1 MYEGSE
7 VTTPFQV
14 AVGDSLTACLIESID
29 AAAVVA
35 DESGNIVLWNAAAE
49 RILGRAPFAPLSENW
64 PLRYGLFR
72 DDRITPLALEQVPI
86 CKAIKGE
93 ACRVELL
100 MCNEL
105 WPLGIWVECSAS
117 PIQSEDGSPRG
128 AVAIFR
134 DITVSRQALS
144 SSMAEE
150 ERARLLLSS
159 TAEGIYEL
167 DLDGN
172 CTFCNPSALQLLGY
186 EHESAVLGKNM
197 HRLIHHS
204 YPDGRPRADTQCCIY
219 QAFRQSQGVHR
230 DDEVYWTADGEPVS
244 VEYSSF
250 PIFRDG
256 RIAGAVV
263 VFRDIS
269 ERKRAQEAL
278 QLSEERFRAAFAR
291 AAIGMAIVDSD
302 GRLVEANDAFSQL
315 TGYSNSELRNLTMPS
330 ITFPEDVPNSLSL
343 VESLVKGQAQSHVFE
358 KRYVTKS
365 GGIRWA
371 KVSLAVLR
379 SAADQPVHIIAL
391 AEDTTER
398 HAAEQALANNAQQL
412 QALFDNALD
421 SVVIMDSDGRFLDVN
436 AAACTLFKLP
446 KDRLIGRCG
455 TEITETT
462 GEFLEAW
469 QKFLQ
474 QGTYR
479 GHHSVLRPS
488 GERRWV
494 DVSATAN
501 FLPGRHLAIVRD
513 ITEQHELETQLRQA
527 QKMEAIGRLA
537 GGIAHDFNNLLNVI
551 SGFGQLLEDY
561 VQEPKRRYLEEV
573 MKAAR
578 RAAAL
583 TRQLL
588 AFSRKQILA
597 PKVLDLNATV
607 AEMSTMISRVIGEH
621 IELRLRLDPSLGKV
635 KADESQLEQVLVN
648 LVINAR
654 DAMPSG
660 GHVTIETRSVRLDDT
675 YADHHPSAKPGD
687 YVMLAVTDSG
697 IGMSDEVRSRIF
709 EPFYT
714 TKETG
719 KGTGLGLATVYGIVK
734 QSGGWIWV
742 YSEVGLGTVFK
753 IYLPL
758 VEQEP
763 APATIEFNKQERH
776 LGTET
781 VLLVEDEDALRQV
794 GKEYLE
800 SCGYQVLEARN
811 GSEALEVAEK
821 YVGPIHILVTDVVM
835 PKLGGRDLARRL
847 VPMRPDMKVVYVS
860 GYTEDAIVD
869 NGILD
874 IGVVFLQKPYSLSEL
889 SNHVRCI
896 LDGDDVPN
904 RRPS

>member
-1 MYEGSE
+1 MTGLKRKESFDIA
-7 VTTPFQV
+7 TC
-14 AVGDSLTACLIESID
+14 ASLARCLVDTID
-29 AAAVVA
+29 AAVLVA
-35 DESGNIVLWNAAAE
+35 DENGNIMLWNAAAE
-49 RILGRAPFAPLSENW
+49 TILGPGPFARLSENW
-64 PLRYGLFR
+64 PSQYGFFRSGRNAALPLEQLPLFR
-72 DDRITPLALEQVPI
+72 
-86 CKAIKGE
+86 AIRGE
-93 ACRVELL
+93 TCRAELL
-100 MCNEL
+100 ICNANSSSRTWL
-105 WPLGIWVECSAS
+105 ECSS
-117 PIQSEDGSPRG
+117 HPIREEDGTPRG
-128 AVAIFR
+128 ALAVFR
-134 DITVSRQALS
+134 DLTGARQEAASLR
-144 SSMAEE
+144 EDE

-159 TAEGIYEL
+159 TAEGIYGL
-167 DLDGN
+167 DVAGN
-172 CTFCNPSALQLLGY
+172 CTFCNPAALQLLGY
-186 EHESAVLGKNM
+186 EHESDVLGKNM

-204 YPDGRPRADTQCCIY
+204 YPDGQPRAEKDCCIY
-219 QAFRQSQGVHR
+219 HSFNQRQGVNR
-230 DDEVYWTADGEPVS
+230 DDEVYWRADGKPIS

-250 PIFRDG
+250 PIFRAG
-256 RIAGAVV
+256 RVAGAVV
-263 VFRDIS
+263 VFRDIGA
-269 ERKRAQEAL
+269 RKSTQYAL

-291 AAIGMAIVDSD
+291 AAIGMAIVETD
-302 GRLVEANDAFSQL
+302 GRLVEANEAFCRL
-315 TGYSNSELRNLTMPS
+315 TGYSNSELRHLTMPD
-330 ITFPEDVPNSLSL
+330 ITFPEDVPESSRL
-343 VESLVKGQAQSHVFE
+343 VESLVKGESQSHVYE

-379 SAADQPVHIIAL
+379 SAVDQTIQIIAL

-421 SVVIMDSDGRFLDVN
+421 AVLIMDSDGGFLDVN
-436 AAACTLFKLP
+436 PAACALLKLSRDQL
-446 KDRLIGRCG
+446 KGRCG
-455 TEITETT
+455 SDVTETPS
-462 GEFLEAW
+462 EFHEAW
-469 QKFLQ
+469 RKFLQ

-479 GHHSVLRPS
+479 GHHCVLRS
-488 GERRWV
+488 DGERRWI

-501 FLPGRHLAIVRD
+501 FIPGRHLAIVRD

-551 SGFGQLLEDY
+551 SGFGQLLEDH
-561 VQEPKRRYLEEV
+561 VEQSKRRYLDEV

-588 AFSRKQILA
+588 AFSRKQILD
-597 PKVLDLNATV
+597 PKVLDLNATI

-621 IELRLRLDPSLGKV
+621 IELRLRLEPSLGKV
-635 KADESQLEQVLVN
+635 KADQSQVEQVLLN

-660 GHVTIETRSVRLDDT
+660 GHVTIETRNIRLDEY
-675 YADHHPSAKPGD
+675 YADHHASAEPGD
-687 YVMLAVTDSG
+687 YVMLAVADNG
-697 IGMSDEVRSRIF
+697 IGMSDQVRSRIF

-742 YSEVGLGTVFK
+742 YSEIGHGTVFK

-758 VEQEP
+758 VTQDP
-763 APATIEFNKQERH
+763 AVTTVDCNRQQGH
-776 LGTET
+776 VGTET
-781 VLLVEDEDALRQV
+781 VLLVEDEDALREV

-811 GSEALEVAEK
+811 GSDALEISEQ
-821 YVGPIHILVTDVVM
+821 YPGPIHVLLTDVVM
-835 PKLGGRDLARRL
+835 PKLGGRELARRL
-847 VPMRPDMKVVYVS
+847 APSRPDMKVVYVS

-869 NGILD
+869 HGILD
-874 IGVVFLQKPYSLSEL
+874 SDVVFLQKPYSLGEL

-896 LDGDDVPN
+896 LDGDDVRN
-904 RRPS
+904 RRPA